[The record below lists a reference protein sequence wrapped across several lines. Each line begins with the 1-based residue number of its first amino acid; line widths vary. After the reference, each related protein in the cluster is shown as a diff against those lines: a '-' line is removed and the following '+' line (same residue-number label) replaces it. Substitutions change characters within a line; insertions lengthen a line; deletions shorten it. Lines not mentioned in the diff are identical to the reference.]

1 MSAKIIPMPRKM
13 NNADKEISAGIA
25 AFCDSLIAA
34 MRRADEALCQI
45 DPKGLR
51 APTQDMIKRLSEHLD
66 DLEQLAQKITVTRN
80 LARFQAHYIEKTETD
95 GGDAA

>member
-1 MSAKIIPMPRKM
+1 MSAQIIPMPRKM
-13 NNADKEISAGIA
+13 NNTDKEISAGVA
-25 AFCDSLIAA
+25 AFCDSLITAI
-34 MRRADEALCQI
+34 RQGDEALCQI

-51 APTQDMIKRLSEHLD
+51 ATTQDMVKRLSEHLD

-95 GGDAA
+95 GGGAA